1 MCWRADKVCC
11 NLLLYLWYAA
21 DDLTLTQDSVY
32 ITQPSENH
40 LYVWTSL
47 KLIVVT
53 TVQECSVYSVLWVCV
68 CVCGGVGVDIVKNK
82 SSTFLPQISE
92 RVWTLTSPEF
102 PSGHVICLHN
112 IIPLQGCPGRRR
124 VNTGSDHDMSAVWAS
139 AWGFWHFLSKCPFLN
154 NPTTCSPTMH
164 LTTHSSHTR
173 SNQCYS

>member
-1 MCWRADKVCC
+1 MLTGWQSVLQLAAVSVVCC
-11 NLLLYLWYAA
+11 WWSNSNH
-21 DDLTLTQDSVY
+21 QDSVY

-53 TVQECSVYSVLWVCV
+53 TVQECSVYSVVW
-68 CVCGGVGVDIVKNK
+68 VCGGVGVDRDIVKNK

-92 RVWTLTSPEF
+92 RAWTLTSPEF
-102 PSGHVICLHN
+102 PCGHVICLHN

-124 VNTGSDHDMSAVWAS
+124 ENTGSDHDMSAVWAS